1 MARIDIPEG
10 EGEEIYRFWNLHP
23 ELGAAVFNFSSA
35 VYGSSELPVREREA
49 ARMRIAQI
57 NDCNI

>member
-10 EGEEIYRFWNLHP
+10 KGEEVYRFWKLNP
-23 ELGAAVFNFSSA
+23 EMGAAVSSFSRA
-35 VYGSSELPVREREA
+35 VYGASQLPVREREA

-57 NDCNI
+57 NDCRI